1 MTMPCVAAASDIV
14 ESTRSFER
22 WLRGHIHLRQHEL
35 DYKHEMM
42 AADTFSFLRATF
54 YRWAEQAPQALPELA
69 EGVRVL
75 AVGDL
80 HVENYGTWRDSEGRL
95 GWGVNDFDEA
105 CRMPFTFDP
114 VPLATSPAL
123 APAES
128 PPPIDP
134 P

>member
-1 MTMPCVAAASDIV
+1 MPSVDAASDIV

-54 YRWAEQAPQALPELA
+54 YRWAEQAPPALPELA
-69 EGVRVL
+69 EAGRGL

-80 HVENYGTWRDSEGRL
+80 HPEHYRTRPDVGGRL
-95 GWGVNDFDEA
+95 GWGVND
-105 CRMPFTFDP
+105 
-114 VPLATSPAL
+114 
-123 APAES
+123 
-128 PPPIDP
+128 
-134 P
+134 

>member
-95 GWGVNDFDEA
+95 VWGVSHFGEA
-105 CRMPFTFDP
+105 CPMTFTFDLFR
-114 VPLATSPAL
+114 LAASAGPA
-123 APAES
+123 AAER
-128 PPPIDP
+128 P
-134 P
+134 